1 MLFRSFL
8 VPYGYATNQFMLGSV
23 FLAFAYLYPDFQLY
37 IFFILPVR
45 IKWLAL
51 LTWLFYGWT
60 MITGDWMSRAMATA
74 AVANFLLFFGRDI
87 KALAKYFISFVQDI
101 VGTKAPSTL
110 WLRIGGALVAVIG
123 LIIIVASFNADEKIG
138 RAHV

>member
-1 MLFRSFL
+1 MLFRS
-8 VPYGYATNQFMLGSV
+8 
-23 FLAFAYLYPDFQLY
+23 
-37 IFFILPVR
+37 FILPVR

-87 KALAKYFISFVQDI
+87 VLTMKSARRKMEFQ
-101 VGTKAPSTL
+101 TKAAAAADAAFHKCETC
-110 WLRIGGALVAVIG
+110 GATEQSHPG
-123 LIIIVASFNADEKIG
+123 SSFFVCDECSGDHEYCDQHIHSHPHK
-138 RAHV
+138 